1 MNNDK
6 LISTYK
12 DLVKYFTNIA
22 KTSKDAYLITF
33 AKDSVKDFVNQLYV
47 IEKGEKEIY
56 ERMLEEVNIEKDK
69 LVSIDINENN
79 VPVENN
85 TEDNTIPTEN
95 PTEDK
100 GKEEPKDYTEY
111 INNLDENIKQDL
123 KKLEDKLIEDLKNP
137 NDALIDTWVKNFKDY
152 VTKNNLEEKYMIDFM
167 KNIFINHDKDKKYV
181 DNIEEIYK
189 NGEIKNKENKEP
201 ENTETKTDDP
211 KTPENKEPEK
221 GEEELGNEPLKI
233 VNRYTP
239 TYSKGEKIGMGVL
252 AIACLST
259 PFITPAVIVG
269 FMAHRVMKN
278 YKYRNKE
285 LINYIKENGFD
296 IDTSKNELVD
306 AETRRPI
313 TEQEVGKA
321 QYETIRKQL
330 LDIGV
335 RDHKKDNPE
344 YMKNRLLSIFMKSK
358 TVRRI
363 VENSNKKKEQQE
375 KYDNSS
381 SYLERQEIKRG
392 MGRF

>member
-137 NDALIDTWVKNFKDY
+137 NDTLIDTWVKNFKDY
-152 VTKNNLEEKYMIDFM
+152 VTKNNLEETFDVIE
-167 KNIFINHDKDKKYV
+167 NIY
-181 DNIEEIYK
+181 NI
-189 NGEIKNKENKEP
+189 
-201 ENTETKTDDP
+201 
-211 KTPENKEPEK
+211 
-221 GEEELGNEPLKI
+221 
-233 VNRYTP
+233 
-239 TYSKGEKIGMGVL
+239 
-252 AIACLST
+252 
-259 PFITPAVIVG
+259 
-269 FMAHRVMKN
+269 
-278 YKYRNKE
+278 KE
-285 LINYIKENGFD
+285 LEQGKLKE
-296 IDTSKNELVD
+296 ILK
-306 AETRRPI
+306 
-313 TEQEVGKA
+313 
-321 QYETIRKQL
+321 
-330 LDIGV
+330 
-335 RDHKKDNPE
+335 
-344 YMKNRLLSIFMKSK
+344 
-358 TVRRI
+358 
-363 VENSNKKKEQQE
+363 
-375 KYDNSS
+375 
-381 SYLERQEIKRG
+381 
-392 MGRF
+392 